1 MKKLL
6 LATTAFVV
14 LAASSAGAADMYARP
29 AYTPPPAPAPVYSWT
44 GIYWGGNVGYSWGQS
59 RNDNTASIIGLGVNV
74 QESQNVDGVIGGV
87 QTGYNYQFGTWVFGL
102 ETDIQAS
109 GQKGGSTFP
118 VLALPA
124 TALTTDHKL
133 QWFGTTRPRL
143 GFLATPNLLLYGTA
157 GVAYGQTKDTYT
169 ANTAGVGT
177 VATASINDVRAGWTA
192 GAGIEGAFGAAG
204 ARRSNTSIW
213 TSASWSRRLPY
224 RLPPWPRPSTAA

>member
-1 MKKLL
+1 MKKLF

-14 LAASSAGAADMYARP
+14 LAAASAQAADMYARP
-29 AYTPPPAPAPVYSWT
+29 AYTPPAAPAPVYTWT
-44 GIYWGGNVGYSWGQS
+44 GMYWGANVGYSWGES
-59 RNDNTASIIGLGVNV
+59 KNDRTRSLIGLGVNV

-118 VLALPA
+118 VLALPP

-143 GFLATPNLLLYGTA
+143 GFLATPPTSSCTERLVWLTGRPS
-157 GVAYGQTKDTYT
+157 
-169 ANTAGVGT
+169 GVGSST
-177 VATASINDVRAGWTA
+177 RPASGPL
-192 GAGIEGAFGAAG
+192 
-204 ARRSNTSIW
+204 RRQ
-213 TSASWSRRLPY
+213 AS
-224 RLPPWPRPSTAA
+224 

>member
-1 MKKLL
+1 MKKLF

-14 LAASSAGAADMYARP
+14 FSAVSAGAADMYARP

-59 RNDNTASIIGLGVNV
+59 KNDNTASIIGLGVNV

-143 GFLATPNLLLYGTA
+143 GFLATSQSPA
-157 GVAYGQTKDTYT
+157 
-169 ANTAGVGT
+169 
-177 VATASINDVRAGWTA
+177 VRNGWCGLRA
-192 GAGIEGAFGAAG
+192 DQG
-204 ARRSNTSIW
+204 
-213 TSASWSRRLPY
+213 
-224 RLPPWPRPSTAA
+224 